1 MSTASPPLETPVSRR
16 IIEPRSLFASRRG
29 RILRENLT
37 AYLFLLPA
45 ALIIFTFGIFPVGF
59 ALYVSLH
66 RWRLV
71 PGEFKGLGNY
81 TKAIGGLAYVAAFW
95 LAVGA
100 LVGVVLLARR
110 VLRVARERGDRLT
123 LWLLPGAVSAGG
135 VLLFM
140 RFIVLWLPEVLG
152 VAEKLKGQERT
163 QELILRLFGE
173 TFQVPVVSEALWSSL
188 AILAAGLVLGAL
200 VGRVSSG
207 KKAGFYYANLS
218 LIIGLLA
225 TGVLLFAFTLGYVQV
240 EYVKAAE
247 EGIELSIWS
256 QIVTI
261 SAGAVLLGL
270 AWLVWNRAAGQ
281 SSNAR
286 TVLIMTAAIM
296 LMVGAWI
303 LIGELPRI
311 VEEGDE
317 DLFQGF
323 VVTAFYSLGTVP
335 FQLVI
340 SLFLAYLLFQ
350 NIRGQAFFR
359 IVYFLPYVTPAVA
372 SAAVFRIIFS
382 NRPTAPANQ
391 IFQALGMEPQQ
402 WLLEPRGIFQMLA
415 EGAGVTI
422 PAGVAGPSL
431 ALVVIILFSIWTY
444 VGYDTV
450 IFLAGLGAI
459 PGELYEAAKIDGG
472 GRWALFRHIT
482 LPLISPTTFFLTL
495 IAIIGTFKAFN
506 HIWILRH
513 ASALGTTDTASI
525 VIFREFF
532 ENSRLGYASAMA
544 FVLFAVILSLTL
556 VQNRVA
562 GRRVFYG

>member
-1 MSTASPPLETPVSRR
+1 MSTSSPRR
-16 IIEPRSLFASRRG
+16 IIESRTLFASRRG
-29 RILRENLT
+29 RILQENLT

-45 ALIIFTFGIFPVGF
+45 ALIIFIFGIFPVGF
-59 ALYVSLH
+59 AVYVSLH

-71 PGEFKGLGNY
+71 PGKFKGLGNY
-81 TKAIGGLAYVAAFW
+81 TKAIGGLAYVGAFW

-100 LVGVVLLARR
+100 LVGAVLLVRR
-110 VLRVARERGDRLT
+110 VLRVARERSDRLS
-123 LWLLPGAVSAGG
+123 LWLLPGVVSASG
-135 VLLFM
+135 VLLFV
-140 RFIVLWLPEVLG
+140 RFVVLWLPEMLDI
-152 VAEKLKGQERT
+152 AEKLKGHERT

-173 TFQVPVVSEALWSSL
+173 TFQVPAVSQALWSSL
-188 AILAAGLVLGAL
+188 AILAAGLALGAL
-200 VGRVSSG
+200 VSRMSPGE
-207 KKAGFYYANLS
+207 KAGFYYANL
-218 LIIGLLA
+218 LLAVGLLA
-225 TGVLLFAFTLGYVQV
+225 VGVLLFAFTLSQVQA

-261 SAGAVLLGL
+261 SAGVVLLGL
-270 AWLVWNRAAGQ
+270 AWLVWKRAAGQ

-286 TVLIMTAAIM
+286 TALIMMAAVM

-317 DLFQGF
+317 DLFEGF

-350 NIRGQAFFR
+350 NIRGQTFFR
-359 IVYFLPYVTPAVA
+359 MVYFLPYVTPAVA

-382 NRPTAPANQ
+382 NRATAPANQ
-391 IFQALGMEPQQ
+391 MLKALGMETQA

-415 EGAGVTI
+415 EGAGVSI
-422 PAGVAGPSL
+422 PAWAAGPSL
-431 ALVVIILFSIWTY
+431 ALVVIILFNIWTY

-459 PGELYEAAKIDGG
+459 PGELYEVAKIDGG

-506 HIWILRH
+506 HIWVLRH

-532 ENSRLGYASAMA
+532 ENSRLGYTSAMA

-556 VQNRVA
+556 IQNRVA